1 MKSLITRL
9 FPLFLLVASTV
20 VEAQT
25 YPNKPI
31 RWVVPYTGGGI
42 TDVVTRVVTQKI
54 QSALGQPIIV
64 DNRPGANSILG
75 SDLVAKAPPDGYT
88 MLTVI
93 AGYAA
98 NVTLYQGKLPFDPAK
113 SLVPVSLAGI
123 APLILT
129 ANANFPAK
137 DVKELIA
144 YAKANPGK
152 VNFGSSGIGAAA
164 HLTTELLKQ
173 TAGIDMV
180 HIPYKGTAPAL
191 TAEMANDIQILVD
204 VPSTLMPH
212 VRGGKIKALAMFSKE
227 RIKGAPEVPTIAEAG
242 GPAARVLD
250 LGAVHGARRHAQA
263 DRRSPRGGNREGD
276 QRVGDQDPLQR
287 HRHHCGRQH
296 PGAGAAIPR
305 RRGCEVGQGHQ
316 YGRREGGAMK
326 SVLIFVVGLA
336 ISSIASAQP
345 WPSRTHPLHRPLPAG
360 RVQRHA
366 RAHARDR
373 AAEDARPAGDRGKPA
388 GRQHHSRAPSSWR
401 SRRPTA
407 TRCTAPRCRSR

>member
-1 MKSLITRL
+1 MKTLRFFLFSLL
-9 FPLFLLVASTV
+9 FVPLFSFSQA
-20 VEAQT
+20 
-25 YPNKPI
+25 YPSKPI

-54 QSALGQPIIV
+54 QTALGQPIIV

-75 SDLVAKAPPDGYT
+75 SDLVAKAAPDGYT

-212 VRGGKIKALAMFSKE
+212 VRNGRIKALAMFSKE
-227 RIKGAPEVPTIAEAG
+227 RIQGAPEVPTMAEAG
-242 GPAARVLD
+242 GPPLESSTWVLFMAPGGTPKPIVDRLAAETAKAINESEIKTRFND
-250 LGAVHGARRHAQA
+250 IGIIAVGNTPAQA
-263 DRRSPRGGNREGD
+263 QQFLDAE
-276 QRVGDQDPLQR
+276 VAKWAKVITT
-287 HRHHCGRQH
+287 
-296 PGAGAAIPR
+296 AG
-305 RRGCEVGQGHQ
+305 V
-316 YGRREGGAMK
+316 K
-326 SVLIFVVGLA
+326 
-336 ISSIASAQP
+336 
-345 WPSRTHPLHRPLPAG
+345 
-360 RVQRHA
+360 
-366 RAHARDR
+366 
-373 AAEDARPAGDRGKPA
+373 AE
-388 GRQHHSRAPSSWR
+388 Q
-401 SRRPTA
+401 
-407 TRCTAPRCRSR
+407 

>member
-1 MKSLITRL
+1 MRRVLST
-9 FPLFLLVASTV
+9 LLLLLSTV

-42 TDVVTRVVTQKI
+42 TDVVTRLVTQKI
-54 QSALGQPIIV
+54 QVALGQPIIV

-129 ANANFPAK
+129 ANVNFPAK

-180 HIPYKGTAPAL
+180 HVPYKGTAPAL

-227 RIKGAPEVPTIAEAG
+227 RIQGAPEVPTIAEAG
-242 GPAARVLD
+242 GPPLESSTWVLFMAPGGTPRPIVDRLARETAKAINESEIKTRFND
-250 LGAVHGARRHAQA
+250 IGII
-263 DRRSPRGGNREGD
+263 P
-276 QRVGDQDPLQR
+276 VGDSPEAAGKFLQDEIAKWAKVINT
-287 HRHHCGRQH
+287 
-296 PGAGAAIPR
+296 AG
-305 RRGCEVGQGHQ
+305 V
-316 YGRREGGAMK
+316 K
-326 SVLIFVVGLA
+326 
-336 ISSIASAQP
+336 
-345 WPSRTHPLHRPLPAG
+345 
-360 RVQRHA
+360 
-366 RAHARDR
+366 
-373 AAEDARPAGDRGKPA
+373 AE
-388 GRQHHSRAPSSWR
+388 Q
-401 SRRPTA
+401 
-407 TRCTAPRCRSR
+407 

>member
-1 MKSLITRL
+1 MKTLR
-9 FPLFLLVASTV
+9 FFLLSLLFVPVFSFSQA
-20 VEAQT
+20 

-42 TDVVTRVVTQKI
+42 TDVVTRVVTQKMAN
-54 QSALGQPIIV
+54 ALGQPIIV

-75 SDLVAKAPPDGYT
+75 SDLVAKAAPDGYT

-113 SLVPVSLAGI
+113 NLVPVSLAGI

-129 ANANFPAK
+129 ANVNFPAK

-152 VNFGSSGIGAAA
+152 INFGSSGIGAAA
-164 HLTTELLKQ
+164 HLTTELFKQ

-180 HIPYKGTAPAL
+180 HVPFKGTAPAL

-227 RIKGAPEVPTIAEAG
+227 RIQGAPEVPTMAEAG
-242 GPAARVLD
+242 GPPLESSTWVLFMAPGGTPKPIIDRLAAETAKAINESEIKTRFNDIGIIPV
-250 LGAVHGARRHAQA
+250 GNTPAQA
-263 DRRSPRGGNREGD
+263 
-276 QRVGDQDPLQR
+276 
-287 HRHHCGRQH
+287 RQFLDAEVAKWAKVITT
-296 PGAGAAIPR
+296 AG
-305 RRGCEVGQGHQ
+305 V
-316 YGRREGGAMK
+316 K
-326 SVLIFVVGLA
+326 
-336 ISSIASAQP
+336 
-345 WPSRTHPLHRPLPAG
+345 
-360 RVQRHA
+360 
-366 RAHARDR
+366 
-373 AAEDARPAGDRGKPA
+373 AE
-388 GRQHHSRAPSSWR
+388 Q
-401 SRRPTA
+401 
-407 TRCTAPRCRSR
+407 